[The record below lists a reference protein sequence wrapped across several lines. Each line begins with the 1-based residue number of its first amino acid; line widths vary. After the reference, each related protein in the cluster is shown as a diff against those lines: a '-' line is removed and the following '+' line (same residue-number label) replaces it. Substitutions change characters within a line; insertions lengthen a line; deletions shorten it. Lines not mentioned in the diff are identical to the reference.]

1 YSRAFGTIIDAN
13 VTTLIAALI
22 LFQFGSGP
30 VKGFAVTLAAGI
42 FTSVF
47 TAVSLSR
54 LFIVTWARKR
64 RPATLKL

>member
-1 YSRAFGTIIDAN
+1 MDAN

-30 VKGFAVTLAAGI
+30 IKGFAVTLAAGI

-47 TAVSLSR
+47 TAVSFSR
-54 LFIVTWARKR
+54 LLIVTWARKR
-64 RPATLKL
+64 KPEAIKL